1 MTWIHPLSAEV
12 QETADILGGK
22 AHGLVVLQRLGL
34 PVPAGFVIS
43 IEACRTFLRDGQL
56 PDGLDAELAAAVAD
70 LEVATHRKLGG
81 PERPLAVSVRSGGS
95 VSMPGMMSTILNL
108 GLTAEA
114 TAGLAAETGDARFAL
129 DSRLRFLTSFAS
141 ATTGLDAASLE
152 AVVGQAA
159 EHEVGDEEARLAGA
173 IRRVEALIRQ
183 RGGEPVPD
191 DATRQ
196 LELAVAAVFSSWNT
210 PRAKTYRELHD
221 IPHDLGTAVTV
232 QAMVFGN
239 RDDHSGT
246 GVAFSRNPNTGE
258 HVPFGEVLFGRQG
271 EDVVSGRSLTRPLH
285 ELADREPTVWAGLL
299 EALNRTEEHY
309 RDACYLEFTFDA
321 GELWVLQV
329 RPGRFV
335 GGAAVRVAI
344 DLADEGTIGRREALL
359 RVSPQH
365 LQHVRTPRIVTTDEA
380 DILTRGLGACPGVAV
395 GRVATTADKATR
407 MATEGP
413 VILVRPQTSPLDM
426 HGLAAAAGV
435 VTAHGGPASHA
446 AVVARA
452 MGKPA
457 VVGVTDLTVDVA
469 DSCLR
474 AGGHTVPEG
483 TLITID
489 GTGGEVVIGSPRIV
503 TAATDPHLHRLL
515 EWADEV
521 SGDYFASRE
530 TRAGASAEPR
540 PTSSD
545 RTEAERLSAAHAV
558 LREAIEG
565 VSRAPI
571 DRAGSPDTV
580 M

>member
-12 QETADILGGK
+12 EETADILGSK

-43 IEACRTFLRDGQL
+43 TEACRTFLRDGRL
-56 PDGLDAELAAAVAD
+56 PDGLDAELAGAIAD
-70 LEVATHRKLGG
+70 LEAATGREFGG
-81 PERPLAVSVRSGGS
+81 PERPLAVSVRSGSS

-114 TAGLAAETGDARFAL
+114 TAGLAAETGDSRFAL
-129 DSRLRFLTSFAS
+129 DSRLRFLSSFAS
-141 ATTGLDAASLE
+141 AVTGVSAASLE
-152 AVVGQAA
+152 AVVREAA
-159 EHEVGDEEARLAGA
+159 EQEAGDKEACLAGA
-173 IRRVEALIRQ
+173 IRRVEALLRQ

-191 DATRQ
+191 DAGRQ
-196 LELAVAAVFSSWNT
+196 VELAVAAVFSSWNT
-210 PRAKTYRELHD
+210 PRAKTYRELHE

-246 GVAFSRNPNTGE
+246 GVAFSRDPNTGE
-258 HVPFGEVLFGRQG
+258 HVPFGDVLFGRQG

-285 ELADREPTVWAGLL
+285 ELADREPTVWAGLV
-299 EALNRTEEHY
+299 EALDHIEEHY

-329 RPGRFV
+329 RRGRLV
-335 GGAAVRVAI
+335 GRAAVRVAVE
-344 DLADEGTIGRREALL
+344 LADEGAIGRREALL
-359 RVSPQH
+359 RVSPQD
-365 LQHVRTPRIVTTDEA
+365 LQHVRTRRIVTADEA
-380 DILTRGLGACPGVAV
+380 EILTRGLGACPGVAV
-395 GRVATTADKATR
+395 GRVATTADNAAR
-407 MATEGP
+407 MAAEGS

-457 VVGVTDLTVDVA
+457 VVGVTDLTVHVA
-469 DSCLR
+469 DAAVR

-489 GTGGEVVIGSPRIV
+489 GTGGEVVLGSPRIV
-503 TAATDPHLHRLL
+503 TAATDLHVHRLL

-521 SGDYFASRE
+521 SRDDSGRD
-530 TRAGASAEPR
+530 
-540 PTSSD
+540 
-545 RTEAERLSAAHAV
+545 EAERLSAAHAV
-558 LREAIEG
+558 LHG
-565 VSRAPI
+565 C
-571 DRAGSPDTV
+571 G
-580 M
+580 